1 MEVLTYN
8 TLVQPF
14 YWKKQML
21 ILYSSCVFGLGHNF
35 KIYYNLAA
43 NFNLGETLQN
53 LRIEFAYGKCEAFVM
68 QSFDDAD
75 WESSI
80 PTSA

>member
-1 MEVLTYN
+1 MEVHTYN
-8 TLVQPF
+8 TLVQPL
-14 YWKKQML
+14 YWKKEML
-21 ILYSSCVFGLGHNF
+21 ILYSFFGLGHNF
-35 KIYYNLAA
+35 KIYCNLAA
-43 NFNLGETLQN
+43 SFNLGETLQN

>member
-1 MEVLTYN
+1 
-8 TLVQPF
+8 
-14 YWKKQML
+14 ML
-21 ILYSSCVFGLGHNF
+21 ILYSSVCLGWDIIS
-35 KIYYNLAA
+35 KYIITWQQTLTW
-43 NFNLGETLQN
+43 ETLQN